1 MICEKKVIR
10 KKEAKLLRRQKTINK
25 TKMKLEKYNS
35 ENFVEKALILN
46 FTKIDN
52 L

>member
-1 MICEKKVIR
+1 
-10 KKEAKLLRRQKTINK
+10 
-25 TKMKLEKYNS
+25 MKLKKYNS

-52 L
+52 LWSWEHATYLNETT